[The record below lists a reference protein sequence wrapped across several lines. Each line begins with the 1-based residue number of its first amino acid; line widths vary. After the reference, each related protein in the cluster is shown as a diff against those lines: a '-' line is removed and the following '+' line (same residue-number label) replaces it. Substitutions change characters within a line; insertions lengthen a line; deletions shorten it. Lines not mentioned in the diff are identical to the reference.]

1 MSWSPCPDPVPGD
14 RISADAIE
22 MLIIPRA
29 VDLGEMQVRRALPS
43 AKRQMVGPFI
53 FFDQMGPAQFL
64 TDQGIDVR
72 PHPHINLAT
81 VTYLFEGQLL
91 HRDSLGTEKTIEP
104 GAVRPAAASF
114 IPSAPAL
121 SAGGLGSACSESRPG
136 WLCPR
141 SRRKATQ

>member
-14 RISADAIE
+14 RVSADAIE

-53 FFDQMGPAQFL
+53 FFDQMGPAEFL

-81 VTYLFEGQLL
+81 VTYLFEGQIL
-91 HRDSLGTEKTIEP
+91 HAT
-104 GAVRPAAASF
+104 A
-114 IPSAPAL
+114 SAPKRR
-121 SAGGLGSACSESRPG
+121 SRPE
-136 WLCPR
+136 P
-141 SRRKATQ
+141 